1 MSTQTQSAKHI
12 EPVSSNE
19 ILPTTNQQ
27 TNQPTNQNG
36 AKYKAKFQ
44 KDHTFEVR
52 STESAKILAKYP
64 DRIPLI
70 VEKIPGNNILP
81 QISKS
86 KFLVPA
92 DITITQFMFIIRKYL
107 KLEPSVSIYLFC
119 DGVIPNAGESI
130 NNVYIQH
137 KDSDGFLYL
146 FYTGENTFG

>member
-1 MSTQTQSAKHI
+1 MSVDSKNTKTKTI
-12 EPVSSNE
+12 ES
-19 ILPTTNQQ
+19 
-27 TNQPTNQNG
+27 
-36 AKYKAKFQ
+36 KFQ

-52 STESAKILAKYP
+52 SQESAKILAKYP

-70 VEKIPGNNILP
+70 VEKSPGNNILP

-86 KFLVPA
+86 KFLVPS

-107 KLEPSVSIYLFC
+107 KLEPSVSIYLC
-119 DGVIPNAGESI
+119 CAGVIPNAGESI

>member
-1 MSTQTQSAKHI
+1 MENQIICETSKDAQKDNNFEEPTKMS
-12 EPVSSNE
+12 
-19 ILPTTNQQ
+19 
-27 TNQPTNQNG
+27 G
-36 AKYKAKFQ
+36 GKYKAKFQ

-64 DRIPLI
+64 DRIPVI
-70 VEKIPGNNILP
+70 VEKTPGNSILP

-130 NNVYIQH
+130 NNIYLRH
-137 KDSDGFLYL
+137 KDADGFIYF
-146 FYTGENTFG
+146 FYAGENTFG

>member
-1 MSTQTQSAKHI
+1 MSLESTKTYTNKMQS
-12 EPVSSNE
+12 
-19 ILPTTNQQ
+19 
-27 TNQPTNQNG
+27 
-36 AKYKAKFQ
+36 KFQ
-44 KDHTFEVR
+44 KDHAFEVR
-52 STESAKILAKYP
+52 STESAKILVKYP

-86 KFLVPA
+86 KFLVPS